1 MGRAAGG
8 VTRCIPLRPTLE
20 SAQGGISSSADWTL
34 DYEKLESMFNER
46 TRLIIVNTPNNPL
59 GKNGAYVIPTVT
71 QEVVARCFEHEEKRF
86 NLPECFFN
94 SISTEFIDRRDR
106 LAKALC
112 KCGMKPI
119 VPDGGYFLV
128 ADISGVDFY
137 LYTSWSYK
145 KVFNLAPQ
153 FTEAYSKE
161 STTSAQLNET
171 FHVGDYSACTI
182 NDKDWDRGVIRQLDS
197 KGFATIFRIDYG
209 DVQRIRVQFL
219 RPFKIN
225 QWTFQ
230 TYRLAHHCT
239 LSNIIKPINGW
250 SSNVIDEFRA
260 QLNRSNLY
268 ARFLNYNE
276 IREIS
281 EVEIR
286 VKGSTKTVN
295 KDFERY
301 QMEQSAVQINDQH
314 VYQNIPMKILDC
326 TRPNVICMLYYISP
340 TRFYVYLKEKFDS
353 HTSFQIDL
361 QKSIQNLH
369 TLSSP
374 VKYQAIAVQ
383 NKRALWHRAIIL
395 EVAPNLLNVC
405 VYFFDIGHIEC
416 ITINNIHQLP
426 QEFRSKPA
434 FSIPC
439 CLYNVCPING
449 NEQSIWKLD
458 DKVYDEFIRLMV
470 NTYREV

>member
-59 GKNGAYVIPTVT
+59 GKVYTRAELQRI
-71 QEVVARCFEHEEKRF
+71 A
-86 NLPECFFN
+86 
-94 SISTEFIDRRDR
+94 D
-106 LAKALC
+106 LC
-112 KCGMKPI
+112 QKTP
-119 VPDGGYFLV
+119 
-128 ADISGVDFY
+128 
-137 LYTSWSYK
+137 
-145 KVFNLAPQ
+145 
-153 FTEAYSKE
+153 
-161 STTSAQLNET
+161 AQLNET
-171 FHVGDYSACTI
+171 FHVGDYCACTI
-182 NDKDWDRGVIRQLDS
+182 NDKDWCRGVIRQLDS

-225 QWTFQ
+225 QWMFQ

-250 SSNVIDEFRA
+250 PSNVIDEFRA

-301 QMEQSAVQINDQH
+301 QME
-314 VYQNIPMKILDC
+314 
-326 TRPNVICMLYYISP
+326 
-340 TRFYVYLKEKFDS
+340 
-353 HTSFQIDL
+353 
-361 QKSIQNLH
+361 
-369 TLSSP
+369 
-374 VKYQAIAVQ
+374 
-383 NKRALWHRAIIL
+383 
-395 EVAPNLLNVC
+395 
-405 VYFFDIGHIEC
+405 
-416 ITINNIHQLP
+416 
-426 QEFRSKPA
+426 RSVLA
-434 FSIPC
+434 
-439 CLYNVCPING
+439 CLYG
-449 NEQSIWKLD
+449 
-458 DKVYDEFIRLMV
+458 
-470 NTYREV
+470 